1 MQMGI
6 VRSGKRATPESHV
19 RTLRVC
25 TRLLS
30 GTSRMLSTL
39 LAAALIENS
48 VAWPTRRKSLPD
60 PPASAASA
68 SAPALVPSPF
78 DDFLR
83 DNPMAPWSTSTST
96 SRIRM
101 FPSPR
106 GSIGLQAVAFGA
118 LRSAVGLPAQGDGG
132 PADRRGATPT
142 PPPPL
147 PGGARTP
154 APLELFPVPEAL
166 ATSSRCGVDGSR
178 EARDSRDGT
187 TTRAS
192 SHSKGARCEN
202 SSFCER
208 RARESGKN
216 EEKWE
221 RASSSRCPGPSASVS
236 LSRLIAPSLLQ

>member
-68 SAPALVPSPF
+68 SAPALVPPF

-142 PPPPL
+142 PPPL
-147 PGGARTP
+147 PGVLGP
-154 APLELFPVPEAL
+154 PPHSS
-166 ATSSRCGVDGSR
+166 SSRFPRRLPPRLDVEWMDL
-178 EARDSRDGT
+178 ARHGIPVTEPPPGHPLTPKEPD
-187 TTRAS
+187 AKIL
-192 SHSKGARCEN
+192 HSA
-202 SSFCER
+202 ER

-221 RASSSRCPGPSASVS
+221 RESSSRCPGPSASVS

>member
-1 MQMGI
+1 MGI

-68 SAPALVPSPF
+68 SAPALVPSPS

-83 DNPMAPWSTSTST
+83 DNPMAPWSTST

-106 GSIGLQAVAFGA
+106 GSIGLPSGPCARRWGSRRRVMAAQRIGA
-118 LRSAVGLPAQGDGG
+118 ARP
-132 PADRRGATPT
+132 TPI
-142 PPPPL
+142 PPPPARS
-147 PGGARTP
+147 ARTP
-154 APLELFPVPEAL
+154 APLELFPVSEAL
-166 ATSSRCGVDGSR
+166 LPPRLDVDGSR
-178 EARDSRDGT
+178 EAREPPPGHPLT
-187 TTRAS
+187 P
-192 SHSKGARCEN
+192 KGPMRKFFILPSA
-202 SSFCER
+202 
-208 RARESGKN
+208 
-216 EEKWE
+216 E
-221 RASSSRCPGPSASVS
+221 RASPGRAK
-236 LSRLIAPSLLQ
+236 RNGKGRHHRGAPAQVLVYLYLA

>member
-1 MQMGI
+1 MGI

-132 PADRRGATPT
+132 PADRRGATRI
-142 PPPPL
+142 PPL
-147 PGGARTP
+147 PARSARTP

-178 EARDSRDGT
+178 EARDSRNGT
-187 TTRAS
+187 TTRGGHPLTPKEPDAKILHSAS
-192 SHSKGARCEN
+192 A
-202 SSFCER
+202 
-208 RARESGKN
+208 
-216 EEKWE
+216 E
-221 RASSSRCPGPSASVS
+221 RASPG
-236 LSRLIAPSLLQ
+236 RTKRNGKGRHHRGAPAQVLVYLYLA

>member
-1 MQMGI
+1 MGI

-142 PPPPL
+142 PPPCPECSDPRPTRAL
-147 PGGARTP
+147 PGSRGACYLVSMWSGWISRGTG
-154 APLELFPVPEAL
+154 FP
-166 ATSSRCGVDGSR
+166 
-178 EARDSRDGT
+178 
-187 TTRAS
+187 
-192 SHSKGARCEN
+192 
-202 SSFCER
+202 
-208 RARESGKN
+208 
-216 EEKWE
+216 
-221 RASSSRCPGPSASVS
+221 
-236 LSRLIAPSLLQ
+236 

>member
-142 PPPPL
+142 PPPPARS
-147 PGGARTP
+147 ARTP

-202 SSFCER
+202 SSFCRAPSARVREER
-208 RARESGKN
+208 REMGK
-216 EEKWE
+216 
-221 RASSSRCPGPSASVS
+221 GVI
-236 LSRLIAPSLLQ
+236 IAVPRPKC